1 MQQPESKR
9 PQRRALPE
17 ILNRSG
23 QKNYIS
29 GNKVFILGQIDS
41 TSCNELIGNLSNLVD
56 SLDWVP
62 LYELNLTKLQSPY
75 LFFPD
80 PSDCL

>member
-17 ILNRSG
+17 ILNHSG

-29 GNKVFILGQIDS
+29 GNKVFILGQIDN

-56 SLDWVP
+56 SLIGFHCM
-62 LYELNLTKLQSPY
+62 N
-75 LFFPD
+75 
-80 PSDCL
+80 